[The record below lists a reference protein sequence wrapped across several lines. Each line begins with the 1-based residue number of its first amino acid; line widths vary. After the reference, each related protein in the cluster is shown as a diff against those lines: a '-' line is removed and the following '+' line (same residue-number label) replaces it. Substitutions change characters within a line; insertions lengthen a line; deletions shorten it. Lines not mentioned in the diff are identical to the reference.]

1 MIFLRQKTTVRTKG
15 NAYYNASV
23 LIQTKNNKNIYYIEL
38 DIDIR
43 ELLKYASV
51 LDTGSANHKI

>member
-1 MIFLRQKTTVRTKG
+1 MNVI
-15 NAYYNASV
+15 
-23 LIQTKNNKNIYYIEL
+23 YIEL
-38 DIDIR
+38 DMDSR